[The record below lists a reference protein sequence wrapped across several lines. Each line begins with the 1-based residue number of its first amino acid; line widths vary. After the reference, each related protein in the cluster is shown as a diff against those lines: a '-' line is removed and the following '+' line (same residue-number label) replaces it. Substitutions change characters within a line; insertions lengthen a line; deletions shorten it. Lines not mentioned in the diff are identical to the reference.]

1 MIEISY
7 LVVRDPSSRLF
18 HIPAI
23 NQTPTI
29 SHGTRQTKAT
39 DNIKNSKFVNDTNM
53 AFKGVIFSARSIFEC
68 LYAMQTRAQSFPTHH
83 NVQLSTWQRIQGKP
97 FRARTGLLLQLSI
110 FSDVKDNS
118 LIIFFVGGLIVP
130 LTHTSSQRSKNK

>member
-1 MIEISY
+1 M
-7 LVVRDPSSRLF
+7 VRDPSSRLF

-23 NQTPTI
+23 NQTPAI
-29 SHGTRQTKAT
+29 SHGTHQTKTT

-53 AFKGVIFSARSIFEC
+53 AFRGVIFSARSIFEC
-68 LYAMQTRAQSFPTHH
+68 LYAMQTRAQSIPTHQKRTIEYMATNSEETIPCEDPSSFAAKH
-83 NVQLSTWQRIQGKP
+83 FLRCQRH
-97 FRARTGLLLQLSI
+97 
-110 FSDVKDNS
+110 S